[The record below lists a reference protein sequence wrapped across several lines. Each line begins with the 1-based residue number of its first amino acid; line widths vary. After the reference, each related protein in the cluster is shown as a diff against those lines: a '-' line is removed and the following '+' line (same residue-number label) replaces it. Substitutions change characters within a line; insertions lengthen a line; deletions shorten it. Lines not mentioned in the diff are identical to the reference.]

1 MKRLATLSLLCLM
14 LVVAQSNN
22 VRVITIDS
30 PNGGTVSGN
39 PRMGPLTF
47 ENPKPGG
54 VVGKVKDLQITS
66 SKATLEAPQ
75 GKTLDESK
83 GERTATFVDNI
94 TVKRDRMTATG
105 PKLVYSE
112 KTGQGV
118 LDGPA
123 KMRQEPKDKDGD
135 PVEVAASKMTFDVDT
150 DISTSEGAVSLKNG
164 RQEGKSD
171 TVYYEEKRGLA
182 IFNDKEQVVLT
193 RRRTDGDLV
202 IRAKEVRSL
211 TEDKRLIA
219 TGGVTL
225 VDGNITT
232 TGASLSYDDKTGIAF
247 ITGSARSENKK
258 EGLTITGNTLQHNV
272 NKHIVVNYTKP
283 YQLPVADYK
292 RSGEK

>member
-39 PRMGPLTF
+39 PRSGPLTF

-66 SKATLEAPQ
+66 SKATLEAPP

-83 GERTATFVDNI
+83 GERTATFQETV

-105 PKLVYSE
+105 PRLVYSE

-118 LDGPA
+118 LEGPA
-123 KMRQEPKDKDGD
+123 KMRQEPKDKEGD
-135 PVEVAASKMTFDVDT
+135 PVEVTANKMTFDVDT
-150 DISTSEGAVSLKNG
+150 DISTSEGNVSLKNG

-182 IFNDKEQVVLT
+182 VFNDKEQVVLT

-247 ITGSARSENKK
+247 ITGNARSENKK
-258 EGLTITGNTLQHNV
+258 EGLVITGTTLQHNV

-283 YQLPVADYK
+283 YQLPTADFK
-292 RSGEK
+292 RVGEK

>member
-1 MKRLATLSLLCLM
+1 MKRIATLSLLCLT
-14 LVVAQSNN
+14 LVTAQSNN
-22 VRVITIDS
+22 VRIITIDS

-39 PRMGPLTF
+39 PRTGPLTF

-54 VVGKVKDLQITS
+54 VVGRVKDLQITS
-66 SKATLEAPQ
+66 SKAILEAPP

-83 GERTATFVDNI
+83 GERTATFQDNI

-118 LDGPA
+118 LEGPA
-123 KMRQEPKDKDGD
+123 RMRQEPKDKDAD
-135 PVEVAASKMTFDVDT
+135 PVEVTANKMTFDVDT
-150 DISTSEGAVSLKNG
+150 DISTSEGNVSLKNG

-182 IFNDKEQVVLT
+182 VFTDKDQVALV
-193 RRRTDGDLV
+193 RHRSDGDLI

-247 ITGSARSENKK
+247 ITGNARSENKK
-258 EGLTITGNTLQHNV
+258 EGLVITGPTLQHNV

-283 YQLPVADYK
+283 YQLPAADFK
-292 RSGEK
+292 RTGEK